1 MKYSAS
7 ETNIGDLETKYFT
20 ESPFIEIDALILKSF
35 TFRSNYSS
43 TKFKD
48 QNSIINDYEFF
59 DAGISYRKDKD
70 SKWEFELRA
79 TNLLDTKSQSQSNV
93 SNISVSTNEYF
104 IQPRFIT
111 LRLIYSL

>member
-1 MKYSAS
+1 MQKITQIFISDNNQEMGFQLKTNS
-7 ETNIGDLETKYFT
+7 EMLKDLFFEY
-20 ESPFIEIDALILKSF
+20 EYNLY
-35 TFRSNYSS
+35 NN
-43 TKFKD
+43 
-48 QNSIINDYEFF
+48 NSIEELLLENYPQDIINT
-59 DAGISYRKDKD
+59 YRKYKE

>member
-1 MKYSAS
+1 MANLDTLSINSNQICIESKQKKQEFGGAKVSIKNLNCDKFINAS
-7 ETNIGDLETKYFT
+7 
-20 ESPFIEIDALILKSF
+20 
-35 TFRSNYSS
+35 
-43 TKFKD
+43 D

-59 DAGISYRKDKD
+59 DAAISYRKDKD

-93 SNISVSTNEYF
+93 SNISVSTSEYF